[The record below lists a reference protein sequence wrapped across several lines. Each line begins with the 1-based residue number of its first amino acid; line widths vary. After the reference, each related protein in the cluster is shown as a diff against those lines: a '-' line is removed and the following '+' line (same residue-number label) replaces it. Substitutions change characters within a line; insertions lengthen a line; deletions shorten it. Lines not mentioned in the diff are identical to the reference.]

1 MREEIIKN
9 IEKEKLIVIVRGI
22 AKDKLLPLANAM
34 YEGGIRLMEITY
46 DATGKT
52 SDEETASC
60 ISLLAENFKGK
71 MMIGAGTVLTERQVE
86 LTKSAG
92 GCFIISPDTNPATIK
107 KTKKLN
113 MVSIPGAFTPTEAQ
127 SAHLAGADFV
137 KIFPLDC
144 MGSSY
149 LKAIR
154 APLSHIKFLA
164 VGGINEHNIPEYKK
178 AGACGFGVGSN
189 IIDKKLLANED
200 YSALTALAQKY
211 ITALNSSL
219 TV

>member
-1 MREEIIKN
+1 MREEIIRT

-22 AKDKLLPLANAM
+22 AKEKLLPLAKAM
-34 YEGGIRLMEITY
+34 YDGGVRLMEITY

-60 ISLLAENFKGK
+60 ISLLAENFAGK

-92 GCFIISPDTNPATIK
+92 GCFIISPDTNPTVIK
-107 KTKKLN
+107 KTKELD
-113 MVSIPGAFTPTEAQ
+113 MISIPGAFTPTEAQ
-127 SAHLAGADFV
+127 AAHLAGADFV

-154 APLSHIKFLA
+154 APLSHIRFLA

-189 IIDKKLLANED
+189 IIDKKLLENED
-200 YSALTALAQKY
+200 YAALTKLAEAYIAALQ
-211 ITALNSSL
+211 
-219 TV
+219 

>member
-1 MREEIIKN
+1 MREEIIRT

-22 AKDKLLPLANAM
+22 AKEKLLPLAKAM
-34 YEGGIRLMEITY
+34 YDGGVRLIEITY

-60 ISLLAENFKGK
+60 ISLLAENFAGK

-92 GCFIISPDTNPATIK
+92 GCFIISPDTNPTVIK
-107 KTKKLN
+107 KTKELD
-113 MVSIPGAFTPTEAQ
+113 MISIPGAFTPTEAQ
-127 SAHLAGADFV
+127 AAHLAGADFV

-154 APLSHIKFLA
+154 APLSHIRFLA

-189 IIDKKLLANED
+189 IIDKKLLENED
-200 YSALTALAQKY
+200 YAALTKLAEAYIAALQ
-211 ITALNSSL
+211 
-219 TV
+219 

>member
-46 DATGKT
+46 DASGKT

-92 GCFIISPDTNPATIK
+92 GCFIISPDTNPVIIK
-107 KTKKLN
+107 KTKEMN

-127 SAHLAGADFV
+127 AAHLAGADFV

-144 MGSSY
+144 MGASY

-154 APLSHIKFLA
+154 APLSHIRFLA

-189 IIDKKLLANED
+189 IVDKKLLEKED
-200 YSALTALAQKY
+200 YAALTKLAEAYIAALQ
-211 ITALNSSL
+211 
-219 TV
+219 

>member
-1 MREEIIKN
+1 MREEIIRT

-22 AKDKLLPLANAM
+22 AKEKLLPLAKAM
-34 YEGGIRLMEITY
+34 YDGGVRLMEITY

-60 ISLLAENFKGK
+60 ISLLAENFAGK

-92 GCFIISPDTNPATIK
+92 GCFIISPDTNPTVIK
-107 KTKKLN
+107 KTKELD
-113 MVSIPGAFTPTEAQ
+113 MISIPGAFTPTEAQ
-127 SAHLAGADFV
+127 AAHLAGADFV

-154 APLSHIKFLA
+154 APLSHIRFLA

-189 IIDKKLLANED
+189 IVDKKLLEKED
-200 YSALTALAQKY
+200 YAALTKLAEAYMEALQ
-211 ITALNSSL
+211 S
-219 TV
+219 